1 MILYCVQQFYI
12 IIQMW
17 CFDFYLQ
24 IDILEEDAIIN
35 VVILQT
41 VLEEIRH
48 KSSNVY
54 KKLRNIIKDPKR
66 KFFVFI
72 NEHHR
77 YVRFITWNIM
87 I

>member
-1 MILYCVQQFYI
+1 MV
-12 IIQMW
+12 
-17 CFDFYLQ
+17 FDFYLQ
-24 IDILEEDAIIN
+24 IDILEEDVITN
-35 VVILQT
+35 VIILQT

-54 KKLRNIIKDPKR
+54 KKLKNIIKDPKR

-77 YVRFITWNIM
+77 YA
-87 I
+87 